1 MNADL
6 ILKLNDLIE
15 SLNSNQQD
23 IARNLIIDE
32 KNYLI
37 MDTTY
42 NRIRD
47 IYIKNLKN
55 NEVHNFIAFVKSKC
69 NCG

>member
-55 NEVHNFIAFVKSKC
+55 YYHMTIILYH
-69 NCG
+69 